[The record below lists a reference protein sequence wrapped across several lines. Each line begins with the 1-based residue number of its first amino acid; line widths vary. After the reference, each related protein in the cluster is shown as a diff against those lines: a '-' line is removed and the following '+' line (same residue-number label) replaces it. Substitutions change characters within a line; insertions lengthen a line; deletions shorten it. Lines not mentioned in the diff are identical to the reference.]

1 MFDLIKKRITAKI
14 VISLVVVLA
23 VIMSISTV
31 ILVQRRASVIQEQL
45 LVKAKGL
52 ALLGARTMEMV
63 FKNAVNSG
71 HFSEEELFDTDY
83 KEIETGVLAGSAIP
97 KYSTSYDRYLDHKIK
112 DFQDSLLAE
121 DPMVVFA
128 VLVDRNGYL
137 PTHNSKYSLPL
148 TGDPEKDKVGNR
160 TKRIFNDPVGLAAA
174 QFIETDQNNYLR
186 QVYARDTGE
195 VMWDVSAPVH
205 VNGRHWGG
213 FRIGFSMQQTDA
225 AITALRNDV
234 LWMMGLVLL
243 VTVLTLSVFVSLLLK
258 PLRRV
263 TAAANRL
270 ADGSLDET
278 IEQTSIDEVGQLA
291 AAFNRMSQVIVGNLR
306 EQIGKSDQMVLSVR
320 DAIQQLSGSASGI
333 MAIAAQQASGS
344 TEQATAVQQA
354 TSTSEEIAVT
364 ARQVAENSE
373 RVETMARTAGVASSS
388 GKEAVGDAM
397 SGMLSLREQVQSIAE
412 AMLELGEDS
421 QKIGGIVDIIDEI
434 SDQTNLL
441 SLNAAIEAAG
451 AGEAGK
457 RFSVVANEVKRLA
470 ERTVDATGQINALIG
485 QIQKATNAT
494 IMLTEEGT
502 KGVDAASELVARV
515 STELD
520 NITSSIGETQAA
532 AGEIKLST
540 QQQTTASEQMVETI
554 AEVRDVA
561 MQVAE
566 SAQETTQS
574 IGDLTS
580 LAERLNTMVEDD
592 LQAKGKT
599 QTLSGAKML
608 ESVLNDAVNRGD
620 FSLDQLFDENY
631 VPIPNTDPQKYHTVY
646 DRYLDERITDILDG
660 FLDNKL
666 VVFAVLVDRNGYLPT
681 HNRKFSQ
688 PLTGDPEHDRDWN
701 RSKRLFNDPVGIKAA
716 RNTGDVLTQVYDR
729 DTGEKMLDIS
739 TPVSLHGKH
748 WGSFRIGYCLDET
761 RIKKNG

>member
-1 MFDLIKKRITAKI
+1 MFDLIKKRITVKI
-14 VISLVVVLA
+14 VFSLLVILA
-23 VIMSISTV
+23 VIMSVSTV
-31 ILVQRRASVIQEQL
+31 VLVERRAAVMQEQL

-52 ALLGARTMEMV
+52 ALLGARTMGMV
-63 FKNAVNSG
+63 LENGLATG
-71 HFSEEELFDTDY
+71 QFSEEQLFDTNY
-83 KEIETGVLAGSAIP
+83 KKIETGPLAGSAIP
-97 KYSTSYDRYLDHKIK
+97 KYSTAYDGYLDDQIK
-112 DFQDSLLAE
+112 DFQDSLASE

-128 VLVDRNGYL
+128 VLVDREGYL
-137 PTHNSKYSLPL
+137 PTHNSRYSQPL
-148 TGDPEKDKVGNR
+148 TGDAEKDKVGNR

-174 QFIETDQNNYLR
+174 QYTGKDGNNYLR
-186 QVYARDTGE
+186 QEYARDTGE
-195 VMWDVSAPVH
+195 KMWDVSAPVY

-213 FRIGFSMQQTDA
+213 FRIGFSMQETEE
-225 AITALRNDV
+225 AIAGLRSDV
-234 LWMMGLVLL
+234 LWMSGLVLFVAAFAL
-243 VTVLTLSVFVSLLLK
+243 ALFVSLLLK
-258 PLRRV
+258 PLRQV
-263 TAAANRL
+263 TIAANRL

-278 IEQTSIDEVGQLA
+278 IEQVGVDEVGQLA

-306 EQIGKSDQMVLSVR
+306 EQISKSDQMVISVR
-320 DAIQQLSGSASGI
+320 DAIQQVSGSASGI

-354 TSTSEEIAVT
+354 TTTSEEIAVT

-373 RVETMARTAGVASSS
+373 RVESMAQTAGVASSR

-397 SGMLSLREQVQSIAE
+397 SGMISLRGQVQSIAE

-457 RFSVVANEVKRLA
+457 RFSIVANEVKRLA
-470 ERTVDATGQINALIG
+470 ERTVDATGQIKALIG

-494 IMLTEEGT
+494 IMLTEQGT
-502 KGVDAASELVARV
+502 KGVDAANELVTRV
-515 STELD
+515 SSELD
-520 NITSSIGETQAA
+520 NINNSIGETQTA

-561 MQVAE
+561 IQVAE
-566 SAQETTQS
+566 SAQETTQA

-580 LAERLNTMVEDD
+580 LAERLKAMVEED

-599 QTLSGAKML
+599 QTLAGAKML
-608 ESVLNDAVNRGD
+608 EAVLNDAVTRGD
-620 FSLDQLFDENY
+620 FSLEQIFDENY
-631 VPIPNTDPQKYHTVY
+631 VPIPNTDPKKYHTVY

-660 FLDNKL
+660 FLENKM
-666 VVFAVLVDRNGYLPT
+666 VAYAVLADRNGYVPT
-681 HNRKFSQ
+681 HNSKYSH
-688 PLTGDPEHDRDWN
+688 PSTGDYATDVVQSRQ
-701 RSKRLFNDPVGIKAA
+701 KRIFDHEIGIKAA
-716 RNTGDVLTQVYDR
+716 RNTGDILMQVYER
-729 DTGEKMLDIS
+729 DTGEKMWDIS
-739 TPVSLHGKH
+739 APVTVQGKH
-748 WGSFRIGYCLDET
+748 WGGFRIGYYM
-761 RIKKNG
+761 